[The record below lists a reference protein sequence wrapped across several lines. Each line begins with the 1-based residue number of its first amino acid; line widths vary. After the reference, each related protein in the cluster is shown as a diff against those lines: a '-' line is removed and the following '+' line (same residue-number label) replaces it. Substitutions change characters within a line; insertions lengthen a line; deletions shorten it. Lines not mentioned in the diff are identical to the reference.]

1 MWGRR
6 KHRLREMRQPS
17 AMSADDSSGLRG
29 HRRTNLTIFES
40 ADHALFKMV
49 RYVLLRPL
57 RPELDGQDPFQT
69 FQTLAKQL
77 DRASPLSVKRG
88 R

>member
-1 MWGRR
+1 MTY
-6 KHRLREMRQPS
+6 
-17 AMSADDSSGLRG
+17 SSGLRG
-29 HRRTNLTIFES
+29 HRRTYLTIEL

-49 RYVLLRPL
+49 KYVLLQPL
-57 RPELDGQDPFQT
+57 RLELDGQDPFQT
-69 FQTLAKQL
+69 FQTLAKQF